1 MYKIYFYSEPV
12 FLYIDTETIID
23 LDLKR
28 INDENIFE
36 MVYKDHFFDFN
47 LKNSKSKTWSVVI
60 QSYDLKGNFV
70 IQSNLHGEE
79 LKTKSVTN
87 GRRIRL
93 KYDQI
98 TNNKIWAS
106 LPPVFEM
113 GEIEYRKGK
122 LSYLRNLKL
131 EDILNQK

>member
-23 LDLKR
+23 LDLKK

-47 LKNSKSKTWSVVI
+47 LKNSKSKAWSVVI
-60 QSYDLKGNFV
+60 QSYDTEGKFV
-70 IQSNLHGEE
+70 VQSNLHGED
-79 LKTKSVTN
+79 LKTKNVTN
-87 GRRIRL
+87 GGRIRL

-106 LPPVFEM
+106 LPPVFEI
-113 GEIEYRKGK
+113 GEIEYKKGK

-131 EDILNQK
+131 EDILNKN